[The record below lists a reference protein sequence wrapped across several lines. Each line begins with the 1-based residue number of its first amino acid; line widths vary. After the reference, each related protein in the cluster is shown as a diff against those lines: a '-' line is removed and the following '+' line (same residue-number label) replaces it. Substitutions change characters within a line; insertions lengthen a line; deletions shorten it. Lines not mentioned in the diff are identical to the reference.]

1 MTTQPL
7 YMLNSFIIILE
18 SSSKLSEVANTLTY
32 SAYWNDSSQ
41 LKQDF
46 SALKTSWK
54 IKEGEKTLK

>member
-1 MTTQPL
+1 
-7 YMLNSFIIILE
+7 MLNSFIIILE